1 MKKILL
7 SGILMISGFTVMGQT
22 QNTAAGDPV
31 SQDFLRPG
39 VVITTMNFSGVQSI
53 NLSAASR
60 PKEFDN
66 FNVVGNSG
74 SLSIAAEGKKPIT
87 NPSYDKEVEAFVS
100 SLSGKVIEQ
109 ALFIENGKLNTTK
122 LFERSRNSMTES
134 QRNVLKNLTGTLDD
148 SSRDL
153 LLNPILD
160 NNYVVVV
167 SPTKIT
173 TSVDKKGKTSISGL
187 VAVSVYKVHVGEYL
201 NAEGKKL
208 DIASKK
214 NQFMAKYGSNLSA
227 VASSTFPVEKIF
239 SGVSKLG
246 ASGETMEEFYD
257 SAVSTAVL
265 VASVDID
272 EFKPRAKV
280 EEKMLIALGTKEGL
294 KVDDR
299 YFSYER
305 VKDPETREIKLV
317 RKGIDRVKKV
327 GNTDVDLVAN
337 KDAVVERSV
346 IYADGGKR
354 TKTGYI
360 SMKAPE
366 YGIGISVFY
375 RENPGV
381 RVDYRIGGLVGKP
394 NLLAY
399 TDIEFV
405 NIGGYSGKLIS
416 AGIQKNLNLGRMLAL
431 APFAQYAV
439 SANLVDD
446 ETLKDYDVEANVF
459 TAGLRTII
467 KFGPSFQLIPEFTY
481 VVDPNQDF
489 YNKDFHVGIAL
500 RYNL

>member
-1 MKKILL
+1 MKKILTVSAFL
-7 SGILMISGFTVMGQT
+7 IVGFSIMGQT
-22 QNTAAGDPV
+22 QNTATGDPV
-31 SQDFLRPG
+31 SQNFLRPG

-53 NLSAASR
+53 NLNSASK

-74 SLSIAAEGKKPIT
+74 SLSIAAQGKKSIN
-87 NPSYDKEVEAFVS
+87 NPVYDNEVQAFVS

-122 LFERSRNSMTES
+122 LFERSKNSMTES
-134 QRNVLKNLTGTLDD
+134 QRNVLKNLTGTLDN
-148 SSRDL
+148 SAKNL

-167 SPTKIT
+167 SPTSIT
-173 TSVDKKGKTSISGL
+173 TSVDKKGKTTISGS

-208 DIASKK
+208 DIEAKK
-214 NQFMAKYGSNLSA
+214 NQFMAKFGSDFSA
-227 VASSTFPVEKIF
+227 VATSTFPVEKIF
-239 SGVSKLG
+239 SGVSKLP
-246 ASGETMEEFYD
+246 ASGETMDQFYD
-257 SAVSTAVL
+257 SSVSTAVL
-265 VASVDID
+265 VASGDVD

-280 EEKMLIALGTKEGL
+280 EENMLIALGSKEGL

-305 VKDPETREIKLV
+305 VKDPETREIVLK

-327 GNTDVDLVAN
+327 GNTDIDLVAD
-337 KDAVVERSV
+337 KDASVERSI
-346 IYADGGKR
+346 IYADGGKK

-366 YGIGISVFY
+366 YGVGISAFFRQNPGARIDYRVGKYIGI
-375 RENPGV
+375 
-381 RVDYRIGGLVGKP
+381 P

-399 TDIEFV
+399 VDAEF
-405 NIGGYSGKLIS
+405 IQLDGLSGYLAS
-416 AGIQKNLNLGRMLAL
+416 AGLQKNFNLGRMFAL

-439 SANLVDD
+439 TANLTDGDEEYEVD
-446 ETLKDYDVEANVF
+446 ANVI

-467 KFGPSFQLIPEFTY
+467 KFGPSIQLIPEFTY
-481 VVDPNQDF
+481 VIDPEENF
-489 YNKDFHVGIAL
+489 YDKQFYVGFAL